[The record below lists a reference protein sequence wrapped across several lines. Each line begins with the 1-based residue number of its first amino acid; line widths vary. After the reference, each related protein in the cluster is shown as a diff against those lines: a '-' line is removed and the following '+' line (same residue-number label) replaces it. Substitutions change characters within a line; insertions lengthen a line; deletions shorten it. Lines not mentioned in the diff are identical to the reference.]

1 MARILVVDDDRQL
14 IEVLSIAL
22 GDAGYDVKTAHDG
35 LEGLDAVKAHRPA
48 LVVADVNM
56 PRLDGFQMCK
66 RLRDAGDATPV
77 VLLTSRD
84 GEIDETLG
92 LELGADDYV
101 TKPFAMRVLV
111 ARIAA
116 ILRRDAIR
124 AGRERGEAATAI
136 GELSIDADR
145 VEAKWKG
152 AILPLTLTEFRLLEA
167 IARRKG
173 VVLTRDKLLELVR
186 GDDSIVGERIVDVYV
201 RRLRRKLEAID
212 ATFSR
217 IETVVGMGYRW
228 KDS

>member
-22 GDAGYDVKTAHDG
+22 GDAGHEVKTAYDG
-35 LEGLDAVKAHRPA
+35 LEALDAVKSFRPA

-124 AGRERGEAATAI
+124 AGKERGAAATSI
-136 GELSIDADR
+136 DELSIDADR

-152 AILPLTLTEFRLLEA
+152 AIIPLTLTEFRVLEA
-167 IARRKG
+167 LARRKG
-173 VVLTRDKLLELVR
+173 LVLTRDKLLELVR
-186 GDDSIVGERIVDVYV
+186 GDDSVVGERLVDVYV

-212 ATFSR
+212 PAFSR

-228 KDS
+228 KDA